1 MSDVA
6 SNPRPPRR
14 AALISG
20 ALGFAAA
27 IGLLAL
33 LSSFAS
39 EPAAPEAADLAQ
51 PSQLAAPVAE
61 QAAPKLPV
69 QPAVPPAMLKLRE
82 RPLPSVNLRPA
93 LEAAPPATGGQP

>member
-6 SNPRPPRR
+6 PNPRPPRR

-33 LSSFAS
+33 LSSFANG
-39 EPAAPEAADLAQ
+39 PAAPEAAQ
-51 PSQLAAPVAE
+51 PPQVAAPGA
-61 QAAPKLPV
+61 QAL
-69 QPAVPPAMLKLRE
+69 PAMPPGALKLRE
-82 RPLPSVNLRPA
+82 RPLPNVQLRPA
-93 LEAAPPATGGQP
+93 LQAAPAATGGQP